1 MTGDNTIMNFEDELT
16 EKQALILQKKINQEK
31 KVVNYGWIL
40 YLFLALVGPFLPP
53 KIPSFKDTNT
63 NYFPSVLLHF
73 LFWGSFYLFS
83 LRDLFRLNKDFK
95 KGIKLNTSARVLKK
109 RISKSLT
116 STRYSLKLNIG
127 NNEKLIFEINQE
139 LFDKIEENE
148 NVLISYAPHSK
159 TVLEVEKT

>member
-1 MTGDNTIMNFEDELT
+1 MTGDNTIKNFEDELT
-16 EKQALILQKKINQEK
+16 GEQALILQNKIHQEK
-31 KVVNYGWIL
+31 KVFNYGWIL

-63 NYFPSVLLHF
+63 NYFPSVLFHF

-95 KGIKLNTSARVLKK
+95 KGIKLNTTARVLKK

-116 STRYSLKLNIG
+116 STKYSLKLYVG
-127 NNEKLIFEINQE
+127 NNEKMNFEVSQK

-148 NVLISYAPHSK
+148 HVLISYTPHSK
-159 TVLEVEKT
+159 TVLEVEKI